1 VTVVRSWLYSGR
13 RLFLGA
19 AVLAVAIGLL
29 LGLGI
34 AANRFAHHVTGFI
47 EVTAIV
53 VVGAIVLGMVARAV
67 RPGLP
72 PGTVLELDIAQLP
85 PEAVSQH
92 PLAQARGR
100 RQLSMRET
108 VELLERAAT
117 DRRVSGLLVYTTFDR
132 GGVAQIQELRD
143 AILALRHAGKTAVA
157 FSDTFGEL
165 GGGNG
170 PYYLATACDEI
181 VLQPSGD
188 VGFVGLARE
197 MNFVRGALD
206 RIGVD
211 PLFQG
216 RHEYKSAASQLLNTS
231 LTERERE
238 QLQRI
243 LDSQF
248 GQIVAGVVEAR
259 GLSTEAARRLAD
271 AGPLMAD
278 EARAAGLV
286 DRLGYRDEAR
296 SRAKERGGVGAS
308 LLYLDRYAKH
318 ARHRRGRGRRPTVAV
333 ITATGAIVRRR
344 ATPNPLTG
352 LDQIQAERTADAI
365 RQAAADPKVRAIV
378 MRVDSPGG
386 SAVASDAI
394 WRETVLARHAGKPL
408 VVTMGNVAG
417 SGGYY
422 ISTAADRIIA
432 QPGTVTGS
440 IGVIAGKPVLA
451 RAKERIGFSV
461 DEAHTSR
468 NALMWSLNR
477 AFDDSGE
484 ERFSRSLD
492 VIYDTFVTRVADGRS
507 LTKERVHEVARG
519 RVWTGEDAQAVGL
532 VDTLG
537 GFPAALSAAR
547 ELAGLERGAPLRTKP
562 FPKRVSPLATLRGA
576 KGDSSDDLRGRLNGV
591 LDALGPLRQLAG
603 ELGLSDARGE
613 LHMQSDPHS
622 WLIR

>member
-1 VTVVRSWLYSGR
+1 MTAVRSWFSSGR

-19 AVLAVAIGLL
+19 AALVAAVGALV
-29 LGLGI
+29 GLGI
-34 AANRFAHHVTGFI
+34 AANRFAHHVNGFI

-53 VVGAIVLGMVARAV
+53 VVGMILLGVAAGAL

-72 PGTVLELDIAQLP
+72 PGTVLELDLAQLP
-85 PEAVSQH
+85 PEATGPNLLS
-92 PLAQARGR
+92 QARGR

-117 DRRVSGLLVYTTFDR
+117 DRRVSGLLVYATFDR
-132 GGVAQIQELRD
+132 AGMAQTQELRD
-143 AILALRHAGKTAVA
+143 AILALRRAGKPAVA

-165 GGGNG
+165 GGGNAS
-170 PYYLATACDEI
+170 YYLATACDEI

-197 MNFVRGALD
+197 MNFVRRALD
-206 RIGVD
+206 RVGVE
-211 PLFQG
+211 PLFEG
-216 RHEYKSAASQLLNTS
+216 RHEYKSAASQLLHTS
-231 LTERERE
+231 LTEPERE

-259 GLSTEAARRLAD
+259 GLTAERARRLAD
-271 AGPLMAD
+271 AGPLAAD
-278 EARAAGLV
+278 EARVAGLV

-296 SRAKERGGVGAS
+296 SRAKERAGNGAS
-308 LLYLDRYAKH
+308 LLYLDRYAKR
-318 ARHRRGRGRRPTVAV
+318 ARRGGRGRRPTVAV

-344 ATPNPLTG
+344 AAPNPLTG
-352 LDQIQAERTADAI
+352 LDQIQAERTAEAI
-365 RQAAADPKVRAIV
+365 RQAVANRKVRAIV

-394 WRETVLARHAGKPL
+394 WRETVLARQAGKPL

-422 ISTAADRIIA
+422 ISTAADRIVA

-451 RAKERIGFSV
+451 EAKERVGLSV
-461 DEAHTSR
+461 DEAHTSQ

-477 AFDDSGE
+477 AFDDTGR
-484 ERFSRSLD
+484 ERFSKSLD
-492 VIYDTFVTRVADGRS
+492 VIYDTFVTRVAEGRS
-507 LTKERVHEVARG
+507 LSREQVHELARG
-519 RVWTGEDAQAVGL
+519 RVWTGEDARAIGL

-537 GFPAALSAAR
+537 GFPAALAAAR
-547 ELAGLERGAPLRTKP
+547 ELAGLRAGAPVRTKS
-562 FPKRVSPLATLRGA
+562 FPKRVAPLAALRGST
-576 KGDSSDDLRGRLNGV
+576 GDSSDDLRARLHGV

>member
-1 VTVVRSWLYSGR
+1 
-13 RLFLGA
+13 LFLGA
-19 AVLAVAIGLL
+19 AALVAAVGALV
-29 LGLGI
+29 GLGI
-34 AANRFAHHVTGFI
+34 AANRFAHHVNGFI

-53 VVGAIVLGMVARAV
+53 VVGMILLGVAAGAL

-72 PGTVLELDIAQLP
+72 PGTVLELDLAQLP
-85 PEAVSQH
+85 PEATGPNLLS
-92 PLAQARGR
+92 QARGR

-117 DRRVSGLLVYTTFDR
+117 DRRVSGLLVYATFDR
-132 GGVAQIQELRD
+132 AGMAQTQELRD
-143 AILALRHAGKTAVA
+143 AILALRRAGKPAVA

-165 GGGNG
+165 GGGNAS
-170 PYYLATACDEI
+170 YYLATACDEI

-197 MNFVRGALD
+197 MNFVRRALD
-206 RIGVD
+206 RVGVE
-211 PLFQG
+211 PLFEG
-216 RHEYKSAASQLLNTS
+216 RHEYKSAASQLLHTS
-231 LTERERE
+231 LTEPERE

-259 GLSTEAARRLAD
+259 GLTAERARRLAD
-271 AGPLMAD
+271 AGPLAAD
-278 EARAAGLV
+278 EARVAGLV

-296 SRAKERGGVGAS
+296 SRAKERAGNGAS
-308 LLYLDRYAKH
+308 LLYLDRYAKR
-318 ARHRRGRGRRPTVAV
+318 ARRGGRGRRPTVAV

-344 ATPNPLTG
+344 AAPNPLTG
-352 LDQIQAERTADAI
+352 LDQIQAERTAEAI
-365 RQAAADPKVRAIV
+365 RQAVANRKVRAIV

-394 WRETVLARHAGKPL
+394 WRETVLARQAGKPL

-422 ISTAADRIIA
+422 ISTAADRIVA

-451 RAKERIGFSV
+451 EAKERVGLSV
-461 DEAHTSR
+461 DEAHTSQ

-477 AFDDSGE
+477 AFDDTGR
-484 ERFSRSLD
+484 ERFSKSLD
-492 VIYDTFVTRVADGRS
+492 VIYDTFVTRVAEGRS
-507 LTKERVHEVARG
+507 LSREQVHEVARG
-519 RVWTGEDAQAVGL
+519 RVWTGEDARAIGL

-537 GFPAALSAAR
+537 GFPAALAAAR
-547 ELAGLERGAPLRTKP
+547 ELAGLRAGAPVRTKS
-562 FPKRVSPLATLRGA
+562 FPKRVAPLAALRGST
-576 KGDSSDDLRGRLNGV
+576 GDSSDDLRARLHGV

>member
-1 VTVVRSWLYSGR
+1 
-13 RLFLGA
+13 
-19 AVLAVAIGLL
+19 
-29 LGLGI
+29 
-34 AANRFAHHVTGFI
+34 
-47 EVTAIV
+47 
-53 VVGAIVLGMVARAV
+53 
-67 RPGLP
+67 
-72 PGTVLELDIAQLP
+72 
-85 PEAVSQH
+85 
-92 PLAQARGR
+92 
-100 RQLSMRET
+100 MRDT

-117 DRRVSGLLVYTTFDR
+117 DRRVSGLLVYATFDR

-143 AILALRHAGKTAVA
+143 AILALRQAGKAAVA

-181 VLQPSGD
+181 LLQPSGD

-231 LTERERE
+231 LTEPERE

-259 GLSTEAARRLAD
+259 GLSPEAARRLAD
-271 AGPLMAD
+271 AGPLTAD

-296 SRAKERGGVGAS
+296 SRAKERAGEGAS
-308 LLYLDRYAKH
+308 LLYLDRYAKY
-318 ARHRRGRGRRPTVAV
+318 ARRRRGRGRRPTVAI

-352 LDQIQAERTADAI
+352 LDQIQAERTAEAI

-394 WRETVLARHAGKPL
+394 WRETVLAREAGKPL

-477 AFDDSGE
+477 TFDDSGE

-507 LTKERVHEVARG
+507 LTKERVQEVARG

-537 GFPAALSAAR
+537 GFPAALAAAR

-576 KGDSSDDLRGRLNGV
+576 KGDSSDDLRGWLNGV

-613 LHMQSDPHS
+613 LHMESDPHS

>member
-1 VTVVRSWLYSGR
+1 VILVRSWLASGR

-19 AVLAVAIGLL
+19 AVLAAAVGVLV
-29 LGLGI
+29 GLGI
-34 AANRFAHHVTGFI
+34 AANRFAHHVNGFI

-53 VVGAIVLGMVARAV
+53 IVGMIVLGVAAGAL

-72 PGTVLELDIAQLP
+72 PGTVLELDLAQVP
-85 PEAVSQH
+85 PEATG
-92 PLAQARGR
+92 PNLLAQARGR

-108 VELLERAAT
+108 VELLERATT
-117 DRRVSGLLVYTTFDR
+117 DRRVSGLLVYATFDR
-132 GGVAQIQELRD
+132 AGMAQIQELRD
-143 AILALRHAGKTAVA
+143 AILALRRAGKWAVA

-170 PYYLATACDEI
+170 SYYLATACDEI
-181 VLQPSGD
+181 GLQPSGD
-188 VGFVGLARE
+188 LGFVGLARE
-197 MNFVRGALD
+197 MNFVRRALD
-206 RIGVD
+206 RVGVE
-211 PLFQG
+211 PLFEG
-216 RHEYKSAASQLLNTS
+216 RHEYKSAASQLLHTS
-231 LTERERE
+231 LTEPERE

-248 GQIVAGVVEAR
+248 GQIVAGVVEGR
-259 GLSTEAARRLAD
+259 SLSPEAARQLAD
-271 AGPLMAD
+271 AGPLPA
-278 EARAAGLV
+278 EQARAAGLV
-286 DRLGYRDEAR
+286 DWLGYRDEAR
-296 SRAKERGGVGAS
+296 SRAKERAGKGAS
-308 LLYLDRYAKH
+308 LLFLDRYARR
-318 ARHRRGRGRRPTVAV
+318 ARRRGRGRRPTVAV

-344 ATPNPLTG
+344 AAPNPLTG
-352 LDQIQAERTADAI
+352 VDQIQAEPTAEAI
-365 RQAAADPKVRAIV
+365 RQAVADRKVRAIV

-394 WRETVLARHAGKPL
+394 WRETVLARQAGKPL
-408 VVTMGNVAG
+408 VVTMANVAG

-461 DEAHTSR
+461 DEAHTSS

-477 AFDDSGE
+477 AFDDRGE
-484 ERFSRSLD
+484 ERFSKSLD
-492 VIYDTFVTRVADGRS
+492 VIYDTFVTRVAEGRS
-507 LTKERVHEVARG
+507 LPKERVHEVARG
-519 RVWTGEDAQAVGL
+519 RVWTGEDARAVGL

-537 GFPAALSAAR
+537 GFPAALAAAR
-547 ELAGLERGAPLRTKP
+547 ELAGLGPGAALRTKS
-562 FPKRVSPLATLRGA
+562 FPKRVGPLNALRGA
-576 KGDSSDDLRGRLNGV
+576 KGDSSDDLRARLHGV

-603 ELGLSDARGE
+603 ELGLSDNRGE
-613 LHMQSDPHS
+613 LHMQTDPHS

>member
-1 VTVVRSWLYSGR
+1 VTLVRSWISSGR

-19 AVLAVAIGLL
+19 AVLAATLGVLV
-29 LGLGI
+29 GLGI
-34 AANRFAHHVTGFI
+34 AANRFAHHVNGFI

-53 VVGAIVLGMVARAV
+53 VVGGIVLGVAAGAL

-72 PGTVLELDIAQLP
+72 PGTVLELDLAQLP
-85 PEAVSQH
+85 PEATGRNV
-92 PLAQARGR
+92 LAQARGR

-117 DRRVSGLLVYTTFDR
+117 DRRVSGLLVYATFDR
-132 GGVAQIQELRD
+132 AGMAQIQELRD
-143 AILALRHAGKTAVA
+143 AILALRRAGKPAVA
-157 FSDTFGEL
+157 FSDTFGEV

-170 PYYLATACDEI
+170 SYYLATACDEI
-181 VLQPSGD
+181 VLQPSGA

-197 MNFVRGALD
+197 MNFVRRALD
-206 RIGVD
+206 RVGVE
-211 PLFQG
+211 PLFEG
-216 RHEYKSAASQLLNTS
+216 RHEYKSAASQLLHTS
-231 LTERERE
+231 LTEPERE

-259 GLSTEAARRLAD
+259 GLAPEAARRLAD
-271 AGPLMAD
+271 AGPLAAD

-296 SRAKERGGVGAS
+296 SRAKERVGKGAS
-308 LLYLDRYAKH
+308 LMFLDRYARR
-318 ARHRRGRGRRPTVAV
+318 ARRRSRGRRPTVAI
-333 ITATGAIVRRR
+333 ITATGGIVRRR
-344 ATPNPLTG
+344 AAPNPLTG
-352 LDQIQAERTADAI
+352 VDQIQAERTADAI
-365 RQAAADPKVRAIV
+365 RQAADDRKVRAIV

-394 WRETVLARHAGKPL
+394 WRETVLARQAGKPL
-408 VVTMGNVAG
+408 VVTMANVAG

-451 RAKERIGFSV
+451 RAKERIGFDV
-461 DEAHTSR
+461 DEAHTGS

-484 ERFSRSLD
+484 ERFSKSLD
-492 VIYDTFVTRVADGRS
+492 VIYDTFVTRVSEGRS
-507 LTKERVHEVARG
+507 LPKERVHEVARG
-519 RVWTGEDAQAVGL
+519 RVWTGEDARAVGL

-537 GFPAALSAAR
+537 GFPEALAAAR
-547 ELAGLERGAPLRTKP
+547 ELAGLDAGAPLRTKS
-562 FPKRVSPLATLRGA
+562 FPKRVSPLAALRGG
-576 KGDSSDDLRGRLNGV
+576 KGDSSDDLRARLHGV

-613 LHMQSDPHS
+613 LHMQTDPHS